1 MTDTYVA
8 RTTPDRVLGRTYAMW
23 SIISRAGAALAYIL
37 VLIASDMNPAT
48 LATWTAMALTLV
60 VPPTHTHPAPHSPGA
75 QSRQG
80 APRRTMPIDLPVFFS
95 QRRRRPDVHAWLA
108 LRTRQGNL
116 HPPMMP
122 HCGQTNPGTAETAA
136 ERGVGNGAVTSPNAG
151 FSAASMIGLSSRLKP
166 ARA

>member
-60 VPPTHTHPAPHSPGA
+60 VPPPLTLILRRTRPGPSPG
-75 QSRQG
+75 R
-80 APRRTMPIDLPVFFS
+80 
-95 QRRRRPDVHAWLA
+95 VHLEE
-108 LRTRQGNL
+108 QC
-116 HPPMMP
+116 P
-122 HCGQTNPGTAETAA
+122 
-136 ERGVGNGAVTSPNAG
+136 
-151 FSAASMIGLSSRLKP
+151 
-166 ARA
+166 